1 MKLNE
6 WTKGKGIVMMDRLF
20 KVLSKKTGETYKIC
34 QIPDIYQNRY
44 GKFVGYYVVGSS
56 GTVYR
61 ANFVVNASTENVVSI
76 DRFDKNDDKLITP
89 KDTLSFEGFNIVQIY
104 NCVLDWMRGQGK
116 ALTNGGFKES
126 VALHEGK
133 WSDVMARF
141 LQQQPNWIKDS
152 QSGNMDQALFFK
164 SYKDFCKMS
173 GVSGDPGPLSYA
185 IKTFQSTL
193 ASGGAGSA
201 GKAAAK
207 TVAVPAAFPGSPSK
221 PIPTNDELIQKYGG
235 GNAKEWAAFLDDL
248 EKPETSN
255 PMGVIAQYRE
265 YIQDMAEA
273 PEYTKS
279 GCVAWGKGGTGKT
292 FHAEE
297 SLKALGM
304 SRNVNYCII
313 DNLKGGAGV
322 FLGALYDLVQ
332 DDMAFAIVDDCDIIF
347 TEKYRNHMLHVLD
360 PDAKNRHLTINEA
373 GLVSPK
379 GRKIEPGTE
388 IDISNCKFIFCTN
401 KDVTLLDSA
410 WTSRVQPFNFD
421 FTDSEMLTLIGD
433 SLERMLPDDPNLDK
447 ATKLKLFQMLSAGVE
462 KGIVR
467 NVNFRTMN
475 ATLLAYSLAILR
487 GRDPIRAV
495 SVVMKNSF

>member
-61 ANFVVNASTENVVSI
+61 ANFIVNASTEDVVSL
-76 DRFDKNDDKLITP
+76 DRFDKNDGKLITP

-116 ALTNGGFKES
+116 ALTTGGFKEC

-133 WSDVMARF
+133 WTDVMAQF

-152 QSGNMDQALFFK
+152 QAGTMDQAMFFK
-164 SYKDFCKMS
+164 SYKAFCQAS
-173 GVSGDPGPLSYA
+173 GVSGDPGPLAYA

-207 TVAVPAAFPGSPSK
+207 NVAVPAVFPGSPSK
-221 PIPTNDELIQKYGG
+221 SIPTNDELIQKYSG

-255 PMGVIAQYRE
+255 PMGVIARYRE

-273 PEYTKS
+273 PEYTKA

-292 FHAEE
+292 HHAEDA
-297 SLKALGM
+297 LNALGM
-304 SRNVNYCII
+304 SKNVNYCKI
-313 DNLKGGAGV
+313 DNLKGGVGV
-322 FLGALYDLVQ
+322 FLGALYDIEQ
-332 DDMAFAIVDDCDIIF
+332 DDMSFAIVDDCDIIF

-360 PDAKNRHLTINEA
+360 PDEKNRRLTINEA

-401 KDVTLLDSA
+401 KDVTQLDSA
-410 WTSRVQPFNFD
+410 WTSRVQSFNFD

-433 SLERMLPDDPNLDK
+433 SLERLLPDDPNLDK

-475 ATLLAYSLAILR
+475 AVLLAYSLAILR
-487 GRDPIRAV
+487 GRDPIKAV
-495 SVVMKNSF
+495 SVVMKTSF

>member
-34 QIPDIYQNRY
+34 QIPEIYQNRY
-44 GKFVGYYVVGSS
+44 GKFVGYFVVGSS

-61 ANFVVNASTENVVSI
+61 ANFVVNASTEDVVSL

-116 ALTNGGFKES
+116 ALTTGGFKEC

-133 WSDVMARF
+133 WNDVMARF

-207 TVAVPAAFPGSPSK
+207 SVAVPAAFPGSPSK

-304 SRNVNYCII
+304 SKNVNYCII

-322 FLGALYDLVQ
+322 FLGALYDIEQ

-347 TEKYRNHMLHVLD
+347 TEKYRNHMLHVLA
-360 PDAKNRHLTINEA
+360 PDAKDRHLTINEA
-373 GLVSPK
+373 GLVTPK

-401 KDVTLLDSA
+401 KDVTQLDSA

-447 ATKLKLFQMLSAGVE
+447 ATKLKLFKMLSAGVE

-487 GRDPIRAV
+487 GRDPIKAV
-495 SVVMKNSF
+495 SVVMKTSF

>member
-255 PMGVIAQYRE
+255 PMGVIAHYRE

>member
-34 QIPDIYQNRY
+34 QIPEIYQNRY

-61 ANFVVNASTENVVSI
+61 ANFVVNASTENVVSL

-116 ALTNGGFKES
+116 ALTIGGFKEC

-133 WSDVMARF
+133 WNDVMAQF

-193 ASGGAGSA
+193 ASGRAGSA
-201 GKAAAK
+201 GKVAAK
-207 TVAVPAAFPGSPSK
+207 NVAVPAAFPGSPSK

-255 PMGVIAQYRE
+255 PMGVIAHYRE

-304 SRNVNYCII
+304 SKNVNYCII

-322 FLGALYDLVQ
+322 FLGALYDIEQ

-347 TEKYRNHMLHVLD
+347 TEKYRNHMLHVLA
-360 PDAKNRHLTINEA
+360 PDAKDRHLTINEA
-373 GLVSPK
+373 GLVTPK

-401 KDVTLLDSA
+401 KDVTQLDSA

-487 GRDPIRAV
+487 GRDPIKAV
-495 SVVMKNSF
+495 SVVMKTSF

>member
-373 GLVSPK
+373 GLVTPK

-401 KDVTLLDSA
+401 KDVTQLDSA

-487 GRDPIRAV
+487 GRDPIKAV
-495 SVVMKNSF
+495 SVVMKTSF